1 MAFDLVHYFS
11 EQSMLQKPELLST
24 YPLNLRQEYIF
35 DLNALILGK
44 LIQLWRKDNNRL
56 YKEIHTIDALYIQEV
71 SRHLTTSPQNQS
83 PLDKKQLEQTISEIL
98 LLQLTEL
105 KQLDQTGNLG
115 KIGLNEL
122 FTGQIEHLS
131 GQADDW
137 VWSTNQLTELLGSKP
152 KIQEDISLD
161 ETMKEFNQMVHTAHH
176 DTDNHTI
183 DSHSLEP
190 LQEVVPTWSRI
201 VAPLVALAVLVFLYI
216 QYGHLVG

>member
-24 YPLNLRQEYIF
+24 YPLNLRQEYLF
-35 DLNALILGK
+35 DLNALILGN

-83 PLDKKQLEQTISEIL
+83 PLDKKQFEQTISEIL

-115 KIGLNEL
+115 KTGLNEL

-137 VWSTNQLTELLGSKP
+137 VWSTNQLIELIGSKP

-176 DTDNHTI
+176 DTDSHII

-190 LQEVVPTWSRI
+190 IQEVVPTWSKI
-201 VAPLVALAVLVFLYI
+201 VAPLVALAILVFLYI

>member
-1 MAFDLVHYFS
+1 MAFDLVHYFT

-35 DLNALILGK
+35 DLNALVLGE
-44 LIQLWRKDNNRL
+44 LIQLWRKDSNRL

-71 SRHLTTSPQNQS
+71 SRHLTTSPHNQS
-83 PLDKKQLEQTISEIL
+83 PLEKKQLEHTISEIV

-105 KQLDQTGNLG
+105 RQLDQTGNLG
-115 KIGLNEL
+115 KTGLNEL
-122 FTGQIEHLS
+122 LTGQIEHLS

-137 VWSTNQLTELLGSKP
+137 IWSTNQLNELIGSKP

-183 DSHSLEP
+183 DSHSIELTQEP
-190 LQEVVPTWSRI
+190 VPTWSKI
-201 VAPLVALAVLVFLYI
+201 VAPLAALAVLAFLYV
-216 QYGHLVG
+216 QYGHLVS

>member
-1 MAFDLVHYFS
+1 MTLVDHGVEALVAEKGWAAVFPEPRAVHLEYRVHVQHHCLDVELRRNEHVKFIWVLLGS
-11 EQSMLQKPELLST
+11 REQQDVGFHHRMK
-24 YPLNLRQEYIF
+24 
-35 DLNALILGK
+35 A
-44 LIQLWRKDNNRL
+44 
-56 YKEIHTIDALYIQEV
+56 
-71 SRHLTTSPQNQS
+71 
-83 PLDKKQLEQTISEIL
+83 LDKKQLEQTISEIL

-161 ETMKEFNQMVHTAHH
+161 ECMSACQAESKCLEKVKKTYLLNFNCGLWVYFC
-176 DTDNHTI
+176 
-183 DSHSLEP
+183 LED
-190 LQEVVPTWSRI
+190 LI
-201 VAPLVALAVLVFLYI
+201 
-216 QYGHLVG
+216 

>member
-35 DLNALILGK
+35 DLNALILGN

-56 YKEIHTIDALYIQEV
+56 YKEIHTIDTLYIQEV

-115 KIGLNEL
+115 KTGLNEL

-137 VWSTNQLTELLGSKP
+137 VWSTNQLIELIGSKP

-176 DTDNHTI
+176 DTDSHII

-190 LQEVVPTWSRI
+190 IQEVVPTWSKI
-201 VAPLVALAVLVFLYI
+201 VAPLVALAILVFLYI